1 MRLRIPSFELATVH
15 VSAEIALIRYRLY
28 KDVSILIR
36 RASTLLSSLRNRAPS
51 YNRQSSGEL
60 HERLKTPIPNDAKD
74 SEATHAVL
82 GRFLSGATKAAYD
95 ITLPHL

>member
-1 MRLRIPSFELATVH
+1 MSVL
-15 VSAEIALIRYRLY
+15 
-28 KDVSILIR
+28 
-36 RASTLLSSLRNRAPS
+36 N
-51 YNRQSSGEL
+51 
-60 HERLKTPIPNDAKD
+60 TPIPNDAKD